1 MYLIPPKGFTQKH
14 EHKLPINYKPEYAH
28 LFKPDYEYL
37 KVKLGVRELKN
48 VFVNHYGLVIK
59 NGLLVKGCAPNIGF
73 GSYDDG
79 FYFQHWRKAVEQ
91 MLVSRFGES
100 IPSMR
105 LDDSKRY
112 LLIHSPWFSYYFW
125 ITECLPRLLMVK
137 DHLKELTLICP
148 ESWRKFRFVQ
158 DTLALFQNLETI
170 EIPTDVHL
178 WVKNLIMPE
187 VKPWTPMFIPEQV
200 NQVRN
205 FLFTNVAVKPTTAH
219 QNIYISRGGAK
230 RRNIV
235 DNDHFEAFLE
245 SNNFRSVRMEELTF
259 YEQIQ
264 LMRNTSNL
272 VSVTGAGLIN
282 TLFLPNGSS
291 LLDLTN
297 KRYIHNSKYKF
308 HYWKLCNI
316 LQVDYCVQFCE
327 TENSPE
333 VSHFSNQNLILDY
346 TELTANFN
354 TITNKN
360 I

>member
-200 NQVRN
+200 SQVRN
-205 FLFTNVAVKPTTAH
+205 FLFNAIDNSITTFKRQPNVYLSRRDSKRKNFENESEVSSLLSDFGFS
-219 QNIYISRGGAK
+219 NIAFSELSLFEQVATMRFAK
-230 RRNIV
+230 NV
-235 DNDHFEAFLE
+235 
-245 SNNFRSVRMEELTF
+245 
-259 YEQIQ
+259 
-264 LMRNTSNL
+264 
-272 VSVTGAGLIN
+272 VSITGAGMSNFSFLSKGANVLDVTNEKYTSN
-282 TLFLPNGSS
+282 T
-291 LLDLTN
+291 
-297 KRYIHNSKYKF
+297 KYKF
-308 HYWKLCNI
+308 HYWKLANI
-316 LQVDYCVQFCE
+316 VEANYYVQFCRH
-327 TENSPE
+327 TNHQHLPR
-333 VSHFSNQNLILDY
+333 FSLQNLIADIGEMKSNVKSMLH
-346 TELTANFN
+346 E
-354 TITNKN
+354 
-360 I
+360 